1 MSDPCLWSCT
11 SRSVNSML
19 VNKKRN
25 VFLKLIS
32 AHSQESTCQVSDW
45 LSIFYCFSRVSMWVI
60 LRLACCPW
68 RSRSI
73 TPSWSTLPRSQPWF
87 SSHPAGRLASQRLT
101 FSLSVLL
108 MWFLRGQSARRDFH
122 LRQIH
127 GNDASITSSHC
138 GQRVN
143 VCLCRFLHCAEK
155 DLAPFL
161 EKINDSTL
169 KETLA
174 NGVGYLHEGL
184 SATER
189 RIVEQLFNS
198 GMTHFCCT
206 LCWTGRW
213 FLEKGEKTKLR
224 LIFYSFF
231 PSLLLLWQV
240 LFRSSCPLVHCAGAS
255 TSQHTLSS
263 SWTPSTTMAKFTRKA
278 SSVYTGFFFVIWNI
292 FNEG

>member
-1 MSDPCLWSCT
+1 MYFLNWSVLT
-11 SRSVNSML
+11 A
-19 VNKKRN
+19 KKVPVRFLIGCQSFT
-25 VFLKLIS
+25 VFLGF
-32 AHSQESTCQVSDW
+32 QCESYSDSPAVHGEAGLSRHHEALSLEASRGFRPIPQADSPHSDW
-45 LSIFYCFSRVSMWVI
+45 HSHFLCCWCGSSEVSQHVEI
-60 LRLACCPW
+60 
-68 RSRSI
+68 
-73 TPSWSTLPRSQPWF
+73 STLDKF
-87 SSHPAGRLASQRLT
+87 MKMMPAT
-101 FSLSVLL
+101 P
-108 MWFLRGQSARRDFH
+108 
-122 LRQIH
+122 
-127 GNDASITSSHC
+127 SSHC

-213 FLEKGEKTKLR
+213 FLEKGKK
-224 LIFYSFF
+224 
-231 PSLLLLWQV
+231 
-240 LFRSSCPLVHCAGAS
+240 
-255 TSQHTLSS
+255 QH
-263 SWTPSTTMAKFTRKA
+263 WD
-278 SSVYTGFFFVIWNI
+278 
-292 FNEG
+292 